1 MHLRKTIGMLAVC
14 ALALAACGDD
24 DDDADSATA
33 AESTPTAESSTAAG
47 SAPAETS
54 APAESSAA
62 ESSAPAETSAPAES
76 STAAESSAPSGGD
89 NPLAEFGE
97 DPSAADPALVEKA
110 LGPVEPS
117 APESWNIV
125 LAAIA
130 RADQNP
136 DQATID
142 KALECWKEQSCDTG
156 SGGDLVMGYAD
167 GGGDTVNVWRSV
179 SHMEAILQ
187 ALSYP
192 EIGKIV
198 SQAANFDADPE
209 VHANGVRFLVQSG
222 VDFIV
227 GYPDVGAALAGAV
240 SEAEAAGIPY
250 LSFSAGYVGLPGQE
264 GALTPG
270 EDYTAVIGEDLCA
283 LGESFADVLNTG
295 VESGEVAMLGGTPGN
310 ALTLGWQRCATAAL
324 ADGIDLVNAPANENS
339 TTGDTY
345 WVNTMALDAVRGL
358 LTTNPEIK
366 GWAYEYS
373 DGLYTALQAYDEL
386 GIPVQN
392 LTVALRTD
400 EQTLFCD
407 WAERNEPTYNI
418 WYSAGGNF
426 QSRVAVTAAM
436 LKLQGAEIPGEV
448 RVPHVMRQVTAADC
462 NPDRVNEVVS
472 GTSLAPD
479 SVLAEMFAG

>member
-1 MHLRKTIGMLAVC
+1 MHLKRNLGVVALLAMT
-14 ALALAACGDD
+14 
-24 DDDADSATA
+24 ATA
-33 AESTPTAESSTAAG
+33 FG
-47 SAPAETS
+47 SGANATTEP
-54 APAESSAA
+54 
-62 ESSAPAETSAPAES
+62 
-76 STAAESSAPSGGD
+76 GGGS
-89 NPLAEFGE
+89 LADYGE

-110 LGPVEPS
+110 LGPVDPS
-117 APESWNIV
+117 APESWDVV

-130 RADQNP
+130 RAGQDL

-142 KALECWKEQSCDTG
+142 KALECWSNQSCDTG
-156 SGGDLVMGYAD
+156 SGGELVMGYAD

-187 ALSYP
+187 ALTYP
-192 EIGKIV
+192 EIGSIV
-198 SQAANFDADPE
+198 STAANFNQDPE
-209 VHANGVRFLVQSG
+209 VHANDVRFLIQSG

-227 GYPDVGAALAGAV
+227 GYPDVGIALAGAV

-264 GALTPG
+264 GALVPG

-295 VESGEVAMLGGTPGN
+295 VGTGEVAMLGGTPGN
-310 ALTLGWQRCATAAL
+310 ALSLGWQQCATTAL
-324 ADGIDLVNAPANENS
+324 ADGVDLVNPPADENS

-345 WVNTMALDAVRGL
+345 WVNTMALDTVRGL
-358 LTTNPEIK
+358 LTTNPDIR

-386 GIPVQN
+386 GIPVQD

-407 WAERNEPTYNI
+407 WAERAEPTYNI

-436 LKLQGAEIPGEV
+436 LALQDADVPGEV
-448 RVPHVMRQVTAADC
+448 VVPHVMRQVTEADC

-472 GTSLAPD
+472 GTSLVPD
-479 SVLAEMFAG
+479 SVLAEMFGG

>member
-1 MHLRKTIGMLAVC
+1 MHLKRNLGVVALLAMT
-14 ALALAACGDD
+14 
-24 DDDADSATA
+24 ATA
-33 AESTPTAESSTAAG
+33 FG
-47 SAPAETS
+47 SGANATTEP
-54 APAESSAA
+54 
-62 ESSAPAETSAPAES
+62 
-76 STAAESSAPSGGD
+76 GGGS
-89 NPLAEFGE
+89 LADYGE

-110 LGPVEPS
+110 LGPVDPS
-117 APESWNIV
+117 APESWDLV

-130 RADQNP
+130 RASQDL

-142 KALECWKEQSCDTG
+142 KALECWSNQSCDTG
-156 SGGDLVMGYAD
+156 SGGELVMGYAD

-187 ALSYP
+187 ALTYP
-192 EIGKIV
+192 EIGSIV
-198 SQAANFDADPE
+198 STAANFNQDPE
-209 VHANGVRFLVQSG
+209 VHANDVRFLIQSG

-227 GYPDVGAALAGAV
+227 GYPDVGIALAGAV

-264 GALTPG
+264 GALVPG

-295 VESGEVAMLGGTPGN
+295 VGTGEVAMLGGTPGN
-310 ALTLGWQRCATAAL
+310 ALSLGWQQCATTAL
-324 ADGIDLVNAPANENS
+324 ADGVDLVNPPADENS

-345 WVNTMALDAVRGL
+345 WVNTMALDTVRGL
-358 LTTNPEIK
+358 LTTTPDIR

-386 GIPVQN
+386 GIPVQD

-407 WAERNEPTYNI
+407 WAERAEPTYNI

-436 LKLQGAEIPGEV
+436 LALQDADVPGEV
-448 RVPHVMRQVTAADC
+448 VVPHVMRQVTEADC

-472 GTSLAPD
+472 GTSLVPD
-479 SVLAEMFAG
+479 SVLAEMFGG